1 MTAIFYLI
9 PISIVLAL
17 AALAGFFWTV
27 GSGQYDDPEGDR
39 SRILEPEDFPLI
51 RFKWVAKP
59 DQNSATDSKK

>member
-1 MTAIFYLI
+1 M
-9 PISIVLAL
+9 LAL

-27 GSGQYDDPEGDR
+27 GSGQYDDPEGDS